1 LGLLN
6 ILLNCVN
13 NARGNLTDGKGVGAM
28 ESNRTERFWLDGFE
42 GKAAGGFFIRNDL
55 VKTIERLESQGKKV
69 VGVTF
74 DGTWNLELIVQVP
87 TDEEKN

>member
-1 LGLLN
+1 MLGIQAKLGFPSLLTKV
-6 ILLNCVN
+6 I
-13 NARGNLTDGKGVGAM
+13 KM
-28 ESNRTERFWLDGFE
+28 KSNRNEQFWLDGFE

-69 VGVTF
+69 VGFAF

-87 TDEEKN
+87 TEEEKN

>member
-1 LGLLN
+1 MPPER
-6 ILLNCVN
+6 IV
-13 NARGNLTDGKGVGAM
+13 M
-28 ESNRTERFWLDGFE
+28 ESNRTQRFWLDGFE

>member
-1 LGLLN
+1 
-6 ILLNCVN
+6 
-13 NARGNLTDGKGVGAM
+13 M

>member
-1 LGLLN
+1 MKTNGGL
-6 ILLNCVN
+6 IWPPE
-13 NARGNLTDGKGVGAM
+13 GKTM

-74 DGTWNLELIVQVP
+74 DGTWNLELIIQVP
-87 TDEEKN
+87 MDEEKN